1 MLEEVELVWDGKEWT
16 EKDSSTIYGDNGIVD
31 SLKIGDITIIP
42 ISHVYYK
49 NQCICKIEG
58 SRLIGVDEV
67 YRNIYDHTIRF
78 RRNGIETVYNEEDI
92 EVKNDTIEIRG

>member
-16 EKDSSTIYGDNGIVD
+16 EEDESIIYGNNGLVD
-31 SLKIGDITIIP
+31 RIKVGNVTIIP
-42 ISHVYYK
+42 IAHYYYK
-49 NQCICKIEG
+49 GQCICKTEG
-58 SRLIGVDEV
+58 SRLIGADEIS
-67 YRNIYDHTIRF
+67 RNHLDHTIHV